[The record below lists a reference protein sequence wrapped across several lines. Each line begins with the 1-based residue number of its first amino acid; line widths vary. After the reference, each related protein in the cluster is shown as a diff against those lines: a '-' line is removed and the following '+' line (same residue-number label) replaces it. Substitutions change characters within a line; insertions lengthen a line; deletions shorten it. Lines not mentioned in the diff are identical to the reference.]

1 MAYETPEDQPD
12 TAPKLVEAWLE
23 AIECAEKE
31 EKDWIDQAERAVE
44 AYRGDA
50 KSSSRSFN
58 IFHSNTETI
67 VPALYNS
74 TPVPDVR
81 RRYNDDDKVAKAGAD
96 VIERAIGYSV
106 DVYDFDG
113 LMLAG
118 VKDMAIVSRG
128 MARVAYEP
136 TFVGEGDDAYVAD
149 EQVCC
154 KYVPWRSFR
163 RGPARVWNDVP
174 WIAFEHFL
182 GKESIQKLNPEV
194 AEEKFYLYSAEAK
207 KDKDKDEGA
216 PRFGKRARVWEI
228 WDKDERKVHF
238 ISPDYAKGPIKTLD
252 DPLGLQDF
260 FPIPRPMQAVST
272 PDSLVPV
279 TMLSIYSNLV
289 DELNIVTRRIAA
301 LVKQLRPRA
310 GYAGFSVD
318 LKAIAEAGDGELVP
332 FTNTEIFS
340 ASGGDLNKLLAWFPL
355 DPIIKALVHLVAQRD
370 AIKQTIYEVTG
381 IADIMRGASNPN
393 ETLGAQQMKAQMG
406 SMRVQRMQAEVQR
419 FARDLFR
426 LKTEVMCG
434 KFAFE
439 TFEKITGLKFPS
451 QEEKQAV
458 EGLKA
463 QYEQMAQ
470 QAQQQGQ
477 QPPPPP
483 VTPEQ
488 MEEGKRVL
496 ESPTREEVE
505 GIIRDNAIRAYNI
518 DVETNS
524 TIRGDVMRNQEQL
537 GTFVQ
542 GLGML
547 TQAAGG
553 LIEADPT
560 FKAVAVELI
569 GAFSR
574 QQKLG
579 KQVEDALDRWSEQ
592 AAKEAAN
599 PQERP
604 NPEMEKL
611 KLEQAKMQAD
621 QQAQQAKIHGD
632 QQNAQI
638 KLDSD
643 MKAKEADMGMKRE
656 LAGLDMELQR
666 EKHMNEMQLQR
677 EKMHSELQLK
687 RELGMMQAQ
696 QQAQQAEFG
705 FGLEERKLRSSEEFE
720 GRKLQSSEAIE
731 RERLAM
737 SAKPQ
742 TQVQFGAE
750 GEMAQVVDALS
761 QAAQTMG
768 EAAQAIAQSGQMTA
782 EATNNLAQVM
792 SADVVMMKDPMTGAK
807 RARREM
813 ANGNVR

>member
-12 TAPKLVEAWLE
+12 TQPKLVEAWLE
-23 AIECAEKE
+23 ALECAEKE

-44 AYRGDA
+44 AYRGDP

-81 RRYNDDDKVAKAGAD
+81 RRYNDDGKAAKAAGD
-96 VIERAIGYSV
+96 VIERSISYSI
-106 DVYDFDG
+106 DVYDFDN
-113 LMLAG
+113 LMLSG

-136 TFVGEGDDAYVAD
+136 EFVGEGDDVYVAD

-182 GKESIQKLNPEV
+182 GKESIQKLNPDV

-207 KDKDKDEGA
+207 DDKDKDEGG

-228 WDKDERKVHF
+228 WDKDERKVYF
-238 ISPDYAKGPIKTLD
+238 ISPDYAKGPIVTLD

-301 LVKQLRPRA
+301 LVKQLRPRG
-310 GYAGFSVD
+310 GYAGLSAD
-318 LKAIAEAGDGELVP
+318 IKALAEAGDGELTP
-332 FTNTEIFS
+332 FTNTEMLS
-340 ASGGDLNKLLAWFPL
+340 ATGGDLNKLIMWFPL
-355 DPIIKALVHLVAQRD
+355 DPTVKALAHLVPQRD

-426 LKTEVMCG
+426 LKAEVMCN
-434 KFAFE
+434 KFGFE
-439 TFEKITGLKFPS
+439 TLEKITGLRFPT
-451 QEEKQAV
+451 QQEKQAV

-470 QAQQQGQ
+470 QAQAQGQ
-477 QPPPPP
+477 PAPPPP

-488 MEEGKRVL
+488 MGEGKKIL

-505 GIIRDNAIRAYNI
+505 AIIRDHAVRSYNI
-518 DVETNS
+518 DIETDS
-524 TIRGDVMRNQEQL
+524 TVRGDVMRNQQQM
-537 GTFVQ
+537 GGFVQ
-542 GLGML
+542 GLGSFF
-547 TQAAGG
+547 QAVGPAVQAG
-553 LIEADPT
+553 AMPPN
-560 FKAVAVELI
+560 VAGEMVA
-569 GAFSR
+569 AFAR
-574 QQKLG
+574 TMKLG
-579 KQVEDALDRWSEQ
+579 KQVEDAISRWMDGLREQ
-592 AAKEAAN
+592 AEN
-599 PQERP
+599 PQPKP
-604 NPEMEKL
+604 NPEEMKL
-611 KLEQAKMQAD
+611 QLEAKKAEQDAAIRQKEVEQKGELSKAELAMKAEATKAELEMKA
-621 QQAQQAKIHGD
+621 QAQ
-632 QQNAQI
+632 
-638 KLDSD
+638 
-643 MKAKEADMGMKRE
+643 ERE
-656 LAGLDMELQR
+656 LALKEGSMAREMELKQAVEGQR
-666 EKHMNEMQLQR
+666 IENERAMGR
-677 EKMHSELQLK
+677 EKMDIEHGMMREKMAGEQGMAREKQDFELGQK
-687 RELGMMQAQ
+687 REVVLKDAMANQEAIQTALSPLLEQQMVVQSSMADGMQQMAEMMMQSSQ
-696 QQAQQAEFG
+696 QTNQVLAALAGEIQQV
-705 FGLEERKLRSSEEFE
+705 K
-720 GRKLQSSEAIE
+720 
-731 RERLAM
+731 
-737 SAKPQ
+737 
-742 TQVQFGAE
+742 QVA
-750 GEMAQVVDALS
+750 
-761 QAAQTMG
+761 
-768 EAAQAIAQSGQMTA
+768 
-782 EATNNLAQVM
+782 
-792 SADVVMMKDPMTGAK
+792 GAK
-807 RARREM
+807 RKKTLYKNPDGSKHVVDEM
-813 ANGNVR
+813 MAE

>member
-1 MAYETPEDQPD
+1 
-12 TAPKLVEAWLE
+12 
-23 AIECAEKE
+23 
-31 EKDWIDQAERAVE
+31 
-44 AYRGDA
+44 
-50 KSSSRSFN
+50 
-58 IFHSNTETI
+58 
-67 VPALYNS
+67 
-74 TPVPDVR
+74 
-81 RRYNDDDKVAKAGAD
+81 
-96 VIERAIGYSV
+96 
-106 DVYDFDG
+106 
-113 LMLAG
+113 
-118 VKDMAIVSRG
+118 
-128 MARVAYEP
+128 
-136 TFVGEGDDAYVAD
+136 
-149 EQVCC
+149 
-154 KYVPWRSFR
+154 
-163 RGPARVWNDVP
+163 
-174 WIAFEHFL
+174 
-182 GKESIQKLNPEV
+182 
-194 AEEKFYLYSAEAK
+194 
-207 KDKDKDEGA
+207 
-216 PRFGKRARVWEI
+216 
-228 WDKDERKVHF
+228 
-238 ISPDYAKGPIKTLD
+238 
-252 DPLGLQDF
+252 
-260 FPIPRPMQAVST
+260 
-272 PDSLVPV
+272 
-279 TMLSIYSNLV
+279 
-289 DELNIVTRRIAA
+289 
-301 LVKQLRPRA
+301 
-310 GYAGFSVD
+310 
-318 LKAIAEAGDGELVP
+318 LVP

-355 DPIIKALVHLVAQRD
+355 EPTIKALVHLVAQRD

-426 LKTEVMCG
+426 LKAEVMCG
-434 KFAFE
+434 KFSFE

-451 QEEKQAV
+451 QQEKQAV

-488 MEEGKRVL
+488 MEEGKKVL

-505 GIIRDNAIRAYNI
+505 GIIRDNAIRSYNV

-611 KLEQAKMQAD
+611 KLEQQKVQMD
-621 QQAQQAKIHGD
+621 QQAGQAKLQMEQEATQSKLQMDQGVKQAEMSQKQEMAVFD
-632 QQNAQI
+632 QQ
-638 KLDSD
+638 
-643 MKAKEADMGMKRE
+643 MM
-656 LAGLDMELQR
+656 R
-666 EKHMNEMQLQR
+666 EKHVADLQFQR
-677 EKMHSELQLK
+677 EKMANDFELGRQKMEAEIMLAREKAQAEISIK
-687 RELGMMQAQ
+687 REMAQMQMIQHGEEMAQ
-696 QQAQQAEFG
+696 QQALAGAEFAHEAEMADAE
-705 FGLEERKLRSSEEFE
+705 FARSSDFEERRFE
-720 GRKLQSSEAIE
+720 AETDLEKRKI
-731 RERLAM
+731 
-737 SAKPQ
+737 K
-742 TQVQFGAE
+742 
-750 GEMAQVVDALS
+750 
-761 QAAQTMG
+761 AAPKKKT
-768 EAAQAIAQSGQMTA
+768 
-782 EATNNLAQVM
+782 
-792 SADVVMMKDPMTGAK
+792 
-807 RARREM
+807 
-813 ANGNVR
+813 

>member
-23 AIECAEKE
+23 AIEFAEKE

-44 AYRGDA
+44 AYRGDP

-81 RRYNDDDKVAKAGAD
+81 RRYNDDDKVAKAAGD
-96 VIERAIGYSV
+96 VIERAISYSI
-106 DVYDFDG
+106 DVYDFDS

-136 TFVGEGDDAYVAD
+136 EFVGEGDEAYVAD

-182 GKESIQKLNPEV
+182 GKESIQKLNPAV
-194 AEEKFYLYSAEAK
+194 AEEKFYLYSAESK
-207 KDKDKDEGA
+207 KGKDTEEGA

-238 ISPDYAKGPIKTLD
+238 ISPDYAKGPIATLD

-260 FPIPRPMQAVST
+260 FPIPRPMQAVGT

-301 LVKQLRPRA
+301 LVKQLRPRG
-310 GYAGFSVD
+310 GYAGISAD
-318 LKAIAEAGDGELVP
+318 IKALAEAGDGELTP
-332 FTNTEIFS
+332 FTNTEML
-340 ASGGDLNKLLAWFPL
+340 AATGGDLNKLIMWFPL
-355 DPIIKALVHLVAQRD
+355 EPSIKALVHLVAQRD

-426 LKTEVMCG
+426 LKAEVMCG

-439 TFEKITGLKFPS
+439 TFEKITGLKFPT

-470 QAQQQGQ
+470 QAQAQGQ

-488 MEEGKRVL
+488 MEQGREVL

-505 GIIRDNAIRAYNI
+505 TIIRDNAIRSYSI
-518 DVETNS
+518 DVETDS
-524 TIRGDVMRNQEQL
+524 TVRGDVMRSQQQM
-537 GTFVQ
+537 GGFVQ
-542 GLGML
+542 GLGSFF
-547 TQAAGG
+547 QAVGPAVQAG
-553 LIEADPT
+553 AMPPD
-560 FKAVAVELI
+560 VAGEMVA
-569 GAFSR
+569 AFAR
-574 QQKLG
+574 TMKLG
-579 KQVEDALDRWSEQ
+579 KQVEDAIDRWMDDLREK
-592 AAKEAAN
+592 AEN
-599 PQERP
+599 PQPPP

-621 QQAQQAKIHGD
+621 QQAQQAKLEFD
-632 QQNAQI
+632 QQATQA
-638 KLDSD
+638 KLQSD
-643 MKAKEADMGMKRE
+643 MEAKQADMGMKKE
-656 LAGLDMELQR
+656 LAGFDMELQR
-666 EKHMNEMQLQR
+666 EKHAADMQLQR
-677 EKMHSELQLK
+677 EKMMGELQLK
-687 RELGMMQAQ
+687 RELGIMQANQ
-696 QQAQQAEFG
+696 DAVIAQRQMELEERRMASAEQM
-705 FGLEERKLRSSEEFE
+705 EERKLRSTEEFE

-731 RERLAM
+731 RERIGSDERRSERDAERA
-737 SAKPQ
+737 AKPAEPREDK
-742 TQVQFGAE
+742 GAVA
-750 GEMAQVVDALS
+750 MAGALS
-761 QAAQTMG
+761 A
-768 EAAQAIAQSGQMTA
+768 
-782 EATNNLAQVM
+782 LADSM
-792 SADVVMMKDPMTGAK
+792 SRPK
-807 RARREM
+807 RA
-813 ANGNVR
+813 VRGKDGRLEGIE

>member
-1 MAYETPEDQPD
+1 
-12 TAPKLVEAWLE
+12 
-23 AIECAEKE
+23 
-31 EKDWIDQAERAVE
+31 
-44 AYRGDA
+44 
-50 KSSSRSFN
+50 
-58 IFHSNTETI
+58 
-67 VPALYNS
+67 
-74 TPVPDVR
+74 
-81 RRYNDDDKVAKAGAD
+81 
-96 VIERAIGYSV
+96 
-106 DVYDFDG
+106 
-113 LMLAG
+113 
-118 VKDMAIVSRG
+118 
-128 MARVAYEP
+128 
-136 TFVGEGDDAYVAD
+136 
-149 EQVCC
+149 
-154 KYVPWRSFR
+154 
-163 RGPARVWNDVP
+163 
-174 WIAFEHFL
+174 
-182 GKESIQKLNPEV
+182 
-194 AEEKFYLYSAEAK
+194 
-207 KDKDKDEGA
+207 
-216 PRFGKRARVWEI
+216 
-228 WDKDERKVHF
+228 
-238 ISPDYAKGPIKTLD
+238 
-252 DPLGLQDF
+252 
-260 FPIPRPMQAVST
+260 
-272 PDSLVPV
+272 
-279 TMLSIYSNLV
+279 
-289 DELNIVTRRIAA
+289 
-301 LVKQLRPRA
+301 
-310 GYAGFSVD
+310 
-318 LKAIAEAGDGELVP
+318 VP

-451 QEEKQAV
+451 QQEKQAV

-488 MEEGKRVL
+488 MEEGKKVL

-505 GIIRDNAIRAYNI
+505 GIIRDNAIRSYNV

-579 KQVEDALDRWSEQ
+579 KQVEDALDRWSDQ

-599 PQERP
+599 PQPRP

-621 QQAQQAKIHGD
+621 QQAQQAKLEFD
-632 QQNAQI
+632 QQATQA
-638 KLDSD
+638 KLQSD
-643 MKAKEADMGMKRE
+643 MEAKQADMGMKKE
-656 LAGLDMELQR
+656 LAGFDMELQR
-666 EKHMNEMQLQR
+666 EKHAADMQLQR
-677 EKMHSELQLK
+677 EKMIGELQLK
-687 RELGMMQAQ
+687 RELGIMQANQ
-696 QQAQQAEFG
+696 DAVIAQRQMELEERRMASAEHM
-705 FGLEERKLRSSEEFE
+705 EERKLRSTEEFE
-720 GRKLQSSEAIE
+720 GRKLLSSELIE
-731 RERLAM
+731 RERIGSDERRSERDAERA
-737 SAKPQ
+737 AKPAEPREDK
-742 TQVQFGAE
+742 GAVA
-750 GEMAQVVDALS
+750 MAAALS
-761 QAAQTMG
+761 TL
-768 EAAQAIAQSGQMTA
+768 A
-782 EATNNLAQVM
+782 ESM
-792 SADVVMMKDPMTGAK
+792 SRPK
-807 RARREM
+807 RALRGKDGRLE
-813 ANGNVR
+813 GIE